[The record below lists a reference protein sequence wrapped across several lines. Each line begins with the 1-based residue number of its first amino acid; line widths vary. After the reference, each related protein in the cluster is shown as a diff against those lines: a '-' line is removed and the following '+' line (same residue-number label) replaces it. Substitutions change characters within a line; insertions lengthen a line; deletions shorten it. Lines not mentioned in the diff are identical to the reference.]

1 MALAEAPLNHDLNQ
15 ESDDNG
21 SEVIDDSALSAG
33 LAPSLGDAIGGP
45 VNDQISTYVVHE
57 GDTLSQIAKMFGVS
71 ANTILWANDIPRG
84 GALKAGQQLVIL
96 PVSGIQYVVK
106 KGDTVAA
113 LAKKYSADA
122 EEIRSFN
129 GIEGG
134 LTVGDEIVIPNGVE
148 PAVPVVGAVKKFIA
162 NITSSYVQT
171 DGYFIRPAKGTKT
184 QGIHGKNGVDFSYRG
199 GLDVVAAAGGEVV
212 VSVSSGY
219 NGGYGHYIVIKHSNG
234 TQTLYGHLS
243 ENLVAAGTV
252 VSQGQ
257 LIGKIGNTGRSSGPH
272 LHFEVRGG
280 ANPF

>member
-1 MALAEAPLNHDLNQ
+1 
-15 ESDDNG
+15 
-21 SEVIDDSALSAG
+21 
-33 LAPSLGDAIGGP
+33 
-45 VNDQISTYVVHE
+45 
-57 GDTLSQIAKMFGVS
+57 MFGVS

-84 GALKAGQQLVIL
+84 GALKIGQQLVIL
-96 PVSGIQYVVK
+96 PVSGIQYTVK
-106 KGDTVAA
+106 KGDTVAS

-122 EEIRSFN
+122 EEIKSFN

-148 PAVPVVGAVKKFIA
+148 PTVPVVSAVKKFIA

-171 DGYFIRPAKGTKT
+171 NGYFIRPAKGSKT
-184 QGIHGKNGVDFSYRG
+184 QGLHGKNGVDFSFRG
-199 GLDVVAAAGGEVV
+199 GPDVVAAADGEVV
-212 VSVSSGY
+212 VSASSGY

-234 TQTLYGHLS
+234 TQTLYGHLN
-243 ENLVAAGTV
+243 ENLVAAGAT

-280 ANPF
+280 VNPF